1 MMRHT
6 IGFLVTLALGLL
18 VAPLAAEAQP
28 TAKSPRIGVLFGTT
42 PASEAP
48 RVEAF
53 RQGLRDLG
61 YVEGQTIALEY
72 RWAEGQF
79 DHVALLAA
87 ELVRLPVDVL
97 VTGGPLTTRAA
108 KDATQTI
115 PIVMAMVND
124 PVGAGFVASLA
135 RPGGNLTGL
144 STMASELAAKR
155 LELLRELRPTLS
167 RVALLWSPI
176 NPGAV
181 AALQEAE
188 VAAHAW
194 GVTLLLYEIHSPND
208 FQGVFQAATQGRAE
222 AAMILGPVA
231 NTHRSRLVDL
241 AAEHRLPAIYNRR
254 EFVDD
259 GGLMTYG
266 PSLTEMGRR
275 AATYVDKILKGAQPA
290 DLPVE
295 QPTTFELTINL
306 KTAQALGLTI
316 PPSLLFQ
323 ATEVIR

>member
-1 MMRHT
+1 MMHP
-6 IGFLVTLALGLL
+6 TLGLLLTFSLL

-28 TAKSPRIGVLFGTT
+28 AAKSPRIGVLFGTT

-53 RQGLRDLG
+53 RQGLRELG

-72 RWAEGQF
+72 RWAEGRF
-79 DHVALLAA
+79 EHVARLAA
-87 ELVRLPVDVL
+87 DLVRLPVDVL

-108 KDATQTI
+108 QDATQTI

-144 STMASELAAKR
+144 STMGSELAGKR
-155 LELLRELRPTLS
+155 LELLTELRPTLS

-176 NPGAV
+176 NPGTV

-188 VAAHAW
+188 VAAHAL
-194 GVTLLLYEIHSPND
+194 GVSLLLYEIHSPND
-208 FQGVFQAATQGRAE
+208 FEGAFHAASQGRAG
-222 AAMILGPVA
+222 AVMTLGPIA
-231 NTHRSRLVDL
+231 NTHRRRLVAL

-254 EFVDD
+254 EFVED
-259 GGLMTYG
+259 GGLMAYG

-275 AATYVDKILKGAQPA
+275 AATYVDKILKGAKPA
-290 DLPVE
+290 ELPVE
-295 QPTTFELTINL
+295 QPMQFELAINL
-306 KTAQALGLTI
+306 KTAQALGLAI
-316 PPSLLFQ
+316 PSSLLLQ